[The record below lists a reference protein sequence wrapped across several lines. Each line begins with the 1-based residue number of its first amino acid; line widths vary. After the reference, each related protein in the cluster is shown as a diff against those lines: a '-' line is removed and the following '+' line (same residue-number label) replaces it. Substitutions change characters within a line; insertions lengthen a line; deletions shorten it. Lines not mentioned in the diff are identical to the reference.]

1 VGVIDEPPDMEKL
14 GQLKLVQ
21 QGYIELEAR
30 DDLKDDLE
38 RIKKTVNRLG
48 Y

>member
-1 VGVIDEPPDMEKL
+1 VIDEPPDMEKL

>member
-1 VGVIDEPPDMEKL
+1 MGVIDEPPDMEKL

-21 QGYIELEAR
+21 QGFIELEAR
-30 DDLKDDLE
+30 EDLKEDLA
-38 RIKKTVNRLG
+38 RIKSVVGRLG

>member
-1 VGVIDEPPDMEKL
+1 MLDKPPDMEKL

-21 QGYIELEAR
+21 EGFVELEAR
-30 DDLKDDLE
+30 EDLKEDLE
-38 RIKKTVNRLG
+38 RIKGLVARLG